1 MTANISAI
9 SRWKWLYNHKCPS
22 VYPSILH
29 FSTLYFSFNPN
40 QLSVLFVSE
49 EYKHFETN
57 LFWQFYVN
65 QYPYKLKMIFYM
77 TELYYEILSNNN
89 LRLITRTVV
98 WLLLTESILPMICSL
113 RLTHLMIW
121 MMTRMV
127 VIRWIIRR
135 LLCSYVSH
143 YCYQFDGLISS
154 LEMSFF
160 ECK

>member
-1 MTANISAI
+1 MWLHQSNTVTANILLLILCRAA
-9 SRWKWLYNHKCPS
+9 WGKFTLPYNIINT
-22 VYPSILH
+22 YID
-29 FSTLYFSFNPN
+29 
-40 QLSVLFVSE
+40 
-49 EYKHFETN
+49 N
-57 LFWQFYVN
+57 LN
-65 QYPYKLKMIFYM
+65 PYKLKMIFYM
-77 TELYYEILSNNN
+77 IELYYEILSNNN
-89 LRLITRTVV
+89 LRLITSTVV
-98 WLLLTESILPMICSL
+98 WLSLTESILPMICSL

-160 ECK
+160 CANYFGNKEKIELIVNMV